1 MPNKMKKIFALAL
14 SALFLCGA
22 FTSLAQDNKPNQKEW
37 HEKMKAE
44 RVAYLTNYMD
54 LTSAEAQKFWPIYN
68 QAEAEKMEGFKG
80 TIDAYKAL
88 ETAINEN
95 KSEEDVKTAL
105 NNYLSAQSKGSEID
119 QKYANKYR
127 EILPEQKVAKLYLGE
142 EKYRRE
148 QIHRWNR
155 NGGNGPRGGNTE
167 GNTQKDK
174 NSNSK

>member
-1 MPNKMKKIFALAL
+1 MKKIIALAL
-14 SALFLCGA
+14 SAIFLCGA
-22 FTSLAQDNKPNQKEW
+22 FNGMAQGKPEKKEW

-68 QAEAEKMEGFKG
+68 QAESEKMECFKG

-88 ETAINEN
+88 ETAIDEN
-95 KSEEDVKTAL
+95 KSEEEVKTAL
-105 NNYLSAQSKGSEID
+105 DNYLSAQNKGCEVD
-119 QKYANKYR
+119 KKYANKYR
-127 EILPEQKVAKLYLGE
+127 EILPEQKVARLYLGE

-155 NGGNGPRGGNTE
+155 DGGNGPKGGNSGDDAQK
-167 GNTQKDK
+167 GNND
-174 NSNSK
+174 SSK